1 MKSRAEI
8 DRVFQQAVE
17 TAQVPFALGVALSAE
32 GILYE
37 SAVGPGIGLDS
48 IFWIASMTKPLTT
61 LAALQLVEQGKLDLD
76 RPAAEVAPQLAEIPV
91 LEGFDAA
98 GKPRL
103 RPARHS
109 VTLRQLLTHTSGFC
123 YEAQSVDSLRY
134 IREAGLPPPRS
145 CKMKVFETPLMF
157 DPGERW
163 EYGIGIDW
171 AGRLVELAAGKT
183 LDRYF
188 VDHIFGPLGM
198 IDTGY
203 KPPPEKLSRVA
214 LMHARIAGAGLTP
227 MPRQFPEPMEFAP
240 GGGGL
245 TSTGRDYARF
255 LRMFMNGGTLEGIR
269 LLKPETIA
277 LMSQN
282 HIGDLKAGFMRSA
295 APHATAVTEF
305 FPGIPK
311 KWTLGFMLN
320 EAEVPGR
327 RSAGSLG
334 WAGVGNTFFW
344 IDRKRKIAGIF
355 MTQVTPFCD
364 PGVLATLDAFE
375 AAVSADA

>member
-1 MKSRAEI
+1 MKNRAEI
-8 DRVFQQAVE
+8 DDVLQRAVE
-17 TAQVPFALGVALSAE
+17 NAQVPFALGVALSPE
-32 GILYE
+32 GIFYE
-37 SAVGPGIGLDS
+37 NAVGPGVGLDS

-61 LAALQLVEQGKLDLD
+61 VAAMQLVEQGKLHLD
-76 RPAAEVAPQLAEIPV
+76 RPAAEIAPQLAEIPV

-103 RPARHS
+103 RPARRP

-134 IREAGLPPPRS
+134 VRDMGLPPPRS
-145 CKMKVFETPLMF
+145 CKMKVFETPMMF

-171 AGRLVELAAGKT
+171 AGRLVEIAAGKT
-183 LDRYF
+183 LDQYF
-188 VDHIFGPLGM
+188 ADHIFGPLGM
-198 IDTGY
+198 VDTSFR
-203 KPPPEKLSRVA
+203 PSPEKLPRVA

-245 TSTGRDYARF
+245 MSSGRDYAAF
-255 LRMFMNGGTLEGIR
+255 LRMFMNGGSLGGER
-269 LLKPETIA
+269 LLKPETVA
-277 LMSQN
+277 LMGEN
-282 HIGDLKAGFMRSA
+282 HIGTLNAGFMRSA

-305 FPGIPK
+305 FPGVPK
-311 KWTLGFMLN
+311 KWSLGFMLN

-344 IDRKRKIAGIF
+344 IDRKRQVAGIF

-364 PGVLATLDAFE
+364 QGVLATLDAFE
-375 AAVSADA
+375 AAVSAS